1 MKHCSLKRIS
11 RLSVILFVL
20 LLAAFQSS
28 AYAGKTQKSEKSL
41 TAKHIV
47 PEKEIQASAVA
58 FSAERNARV
67 DKVARLLD
75 SEAARKQL
83 AQWGI
88 KVDQAKSAISRLD
101 NAELEYLAA
110 QADNVMGDLQGGSSP
125 WLLAGIAS
133 AVVLALVVILLL
145 AGAKPPLYF

>member
-1 MKHCSLKRIS
+1 MNNILSKRKGRFS
-11 RLSVILFVL
+11 TVILLL
-20 LLAAFQSS
+20 LLAALPKL
-28 AYAGKTQKSEKSL
+28 AHTQDTPRPEKSL
-41 TAKHIV
+41 TAKHIL
-47 PEKEIQASAVA
+47 PEKEIRASAVA
-58 FSAERNARV
+58 YSAERNARV

-88 KVDQAKSAISRLD
+88 KADQAKSAISRLD
-101 NAELEYLAA
+101 NKELEYLSA
-110 QADNVMGDLQGGSSP
+110 QGDSVMADVQGGASL
-125 WLLAGIAS
+125 WLVAGVAA